1 MIISQPSVNVKHSP
15 TYQSLDNGVGS
26 WYNVGNVAGNDTGI
40 VTAKYREPKQD
51 HLMSP
56 TRATVTIR
64 DVAEAAGVS
73 VSTVSRVLNDKDDV
87 APETYDKVQQV
98 IEELSYTRNL
108 AAKSMRS
115 RRMNIIGLFAPDVG
129 DPFIV
134 QVMKGVNQAITELD
148 YDLIVYTGGQFKRES
163 AADRERRFVSLLGGG
178 ITDGVI
184 VVTPAAT
191 SFPTA
196 SPVLVIDP
204 NVETHDCPA
213 VIATNREGALTAVEY
228 LIGLGHRRI
237 GFISGRP
244 ELQSAVRRLQGY
256 KDGLM
261 RAGIPLH
268 TDLIQ
273 AGDYS
278 RQTGFACTQRL
289 LNLSDPPTAIF
300 ASNDQS
306 ATGAIKA
313 IFEAGLRVP
322 DDISVVGF
330 DNVPEVAYTHPGLTT
345 VDQCIEK
352 MGYNATEMLI
362 SLIEGDAL
370 ENDLYKVPTRLVV
383 RDSCR
388 AIAGHTPLD

>member
-1 MIISQPSVNVKHSP
+1 
-15 TYQSLDNGVGS
+15 
-26 WYNVGNVAGNDTGI
+26 
-40 VTAKYREPKQD
+40 
-51 HLMSP
+51 MSP

-87 APETYDKVQQV
+87 APETYQKVQQI

-196 SPVLVIDP
+196 SPVVVIDP

-228 LIGLGHRRI
+228 LISLGHRRI

-256 KDGLM
+256 QDGLM
-261 RAGIPLH
+261 QAGIPLD

-278 RQTGFACTQRL
+278 RQTGVACTQRL

-388 AIAGHTPLD
+388 AIADHTPLD